1 MRRIVSWLC
10 AAALL
15 SMACIPVGAVSTSAS
30 SAILMDADSGR
41 VLYEHNADEPRL
53 IASVTKLLTA
63 LVAAERGPGLDEVVE
78 VQAEWLS
85 GVEGSSIYLQA
96 GEKITMEAL
105 LYGDEGAEPVR
116 QETKEEAVPEPE
128 ETVQGTPERPAGTA
142 PGKQKGSG
150 TSRRKAAALVLA
162 AVCILLACIVAYVVE
177 EQRNM
182 QADVVDIEDIAADSV
197 DVSGARKFDFET
209 GW

>member
-1 MRRIVSWLC
+1 M
-10 AAALL
+10 
-15 SMACIPVGAVSTSAS
+15 
-30 SAILMDADSGR
+30 
-41 VLYEHNADEPRL
+41 
-53 IASVTKLLTA
+53 KLEERLTA
-63 LVAAERGPGLDEVVE
+63 LRQEKGLS
-78 VQAEWLS
+78 QAEVAEQLDVSRQAISRWETGKVVPTVDNLACLS
-85 GVEGSSIYLQA
+85 RLYGVP
-96 GEKITMEAL
+96 MEAL
-105 LYGDEGAEPVR
+105 LYGDEGAEPVQ
-116 QETKEEAVPEPE
+116 QETKEEAVPETE